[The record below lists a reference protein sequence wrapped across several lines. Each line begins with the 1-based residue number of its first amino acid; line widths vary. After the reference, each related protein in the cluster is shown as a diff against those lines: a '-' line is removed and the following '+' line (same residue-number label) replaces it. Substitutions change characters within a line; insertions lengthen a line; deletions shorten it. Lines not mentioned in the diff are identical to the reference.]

1 VKLNLFVHAKPVE
14 SWDEGDH
21 IVDGHA
27 LSAFRF
33 DDLTSSGYFLVC
45 PVTVEFEI
53 PPEWDPRTQQL
64 DSLKVQR
71 VKLQKQFAEAVMN
84 IDRQIN
90 SLLAI
95 ENTVEA

>member
-1 VKLNLFVHAKPVE
+1 MKLNLFVHAKPVE
-14 SWDEGDH
+14 SWDYGDH

-33 DDLTSSGYFLVC
+33 DDMKSSGYFLVC

-71 VKLQKQFAEAVMN
+71 ETLRKQFADAVMK

-95 ENTVEA
+95 ENVVQA